1 MSTHDTGGEPAPS
14 PPAKKLTVQID
25 GFRAHRSGSLVGFVD
40 ITIIEL
46 SLRIR
51 DATVHQKNESRWIS
65 MPARAQITSDG
76 TVRRNDQGTI
86 AYTPVLEFTRRRT
99 REAFSARAIEA
110 LLDRFPAAFDDEAA
124 A

>member
-14 PPAKKLTVQID
+14 PPAKNLTVQID

-76 TVRRNDQGTI
+76 TVRRNDQGKI